1 MCHFHVEETPRSS
14 CTADF
19 SRLTNSTA
27 WTLQNQ
33 LHIVFVKM
41 TETRVY
47 MDIAVSNYYIGRV
60 EFELYTMDCPVTCE
74 NFRVMCTGERQRSSL
89 YKSDVPLHFKDN
101 CFHRVIKGFMIQA
114 GRFLND
120 KMESIGESIYGG
132 RFPDENFKHKHSSEG
147 MLSMANS
154 GPNTNSCQFFI
165 TLAPTPHLDGNF
177 LTTVI
182 LRFRHISFLSLPL
195 TYL

>member
-1 MCHFHVEETPRSS
+1 
-14 CTADF
+14 
-19 SRLTNSTA
+19 
-27 WTLQNQ
+27 
-33 LHIVFVKM
+33 
-41 TETRVY
+41 

-89 YKSDVPLHFKDN
+89 HKSDVPLHFKDN

-147 MLSMANS
+147 VLSMANS
-154 GPNTNSCQFFI
+154 GPNTNSSQFFV
-165 TLAPTPHLDGNF
+165 TLAPTPHLDGNYYYTSF
-177 LTTVI
+177 L
-182 LRFRHISFLSLPL
+182 LHFFSLFLSLIFNYPSIFKASM
-195 TYL
+195 